1 MALRL
6 TPPTKNIFYL
16 STLCAIVAFALYLLG
31 VLGIIGAE
39 VPTLAVAFWVA
50 MLSWGLMTAGVAL
63 KGV

>member
-16 STLCAIVAFALYLLG
+16 STLCAIVAILLYLLG
-31 VLGIIGAE
+31 VFGVIGAE
-39 VPTLAVAFWVA
+39 IPVLAMAFWIA
-50 MLSWGLMTAGVAL
+50 ILGWALMTAGVAM